1 MPTAEEVIEK
11 FNDGTSFQDLID
23 EYNTDPGMQNEPT
36 ATQGYAVSADSTTWD
51 PAFTEGAMSIAE
63 KGGIS
68 EPVYSSFGIHII
80 WYMDDVPAGE
90 VALEEIR
97 SEVEIDALDAKIIN
111 TYESQVAAWC
121 EEMNVEYHFENF
133 GIAA

>member
-1 MPTAEEVIEK
+1 
-11 FNDGTSFQDLID
+11 
-23 EYNTDPGMQNEPT
+23 
-36 ATQGYAVSADSTTWD
+36 
-51 PAFTEGAMSIAE
+51 MSIAE

-80 WYMDDVPAGE
+80 WYMDDITSGE

-97 SEVEIDALDAKIIN
+97 SEIETDALDAKIQD
-111 TYESQVAAWC
+111 TYAAQVEAWM
-121 EEMNVEYHFENF
+121 EDMNVQFFYENF